1 MKKQLNAQQRAWIT
15 RRLNAKKEVKS
26 EKITLDSINKYLK
39 NRPETSELLR
49 TILFNLNLSDSALAK
64 KTNKDELVIK
74 RFRTYAITSVM
85 GKQVYAGGG
94 IKKKK
99 KQKQNVATDY
109 KSNGKTIIREAVMKM
124 LLDSKS
130 VKTGIVPTLP
140 FNFEFEKMLI
150 KKPELKGLYFNGYEF
165 GYNKTKNVECRKHFK
180 VQLKMLEKDKTLA
193 SRILMRFENI
203 NKVLVFGGENQYAH
217 IFADYCGNFSTN
229 KDAIEHIISN
239 NLIKKG
245 GLLWITLNAR
255 STNGDRNL
263 KEVLPNFV
271 EKVGGTNYKI
281 EKIEGEKAY
290 SYKGSISGKGAPTI
304 ALVVRRIK

>member
-1 MKKQLNAQQRAWIT
+1 MKKQKKSSVMIKAGKKAWEKRIVNQIANSNFKLSKIKSYLT
-15 RRLNAKKEVKS
+15 R
-26 EKITLDSINKYLK
+26 
-39 NRPETSELLR
+39 RPETSELVK
-49 TILFNLNLSDSALAK
+49 TILLNLNLSNVAIAK
-64 KTNKDELVIK
+64 KLGKDEEVVA
-74 RFRTYAITSVM
+74 RFRTYAIKSLM
-85 GKQVYAGGG
+85 GIQKYAGQR
-94 IKKKK
+94 KR
-99 KQKQNVATDY
+99 KQNVATDY
-109 KSNGKTIIREAVMKM
+109 KSNGKTIVRNAVMKM

-130 VKTGIVPTLP
+130 TKVGIVPTLP

-150 KKPELKGLYFNGYEF
+150 KNPALKGLFFNGYEF

-180 VQLKMLEKDKTLA
+180 VQLKMLEKDKALA

-217 IFADYCGNFSTN
+217 IFADYCGNFSSN

-255 STNGDRNL
+255 SSNGDKNL
-263 KEVLPNFV
+263 KEVLPKFV
-271 EKVGGTNYKI
+271 EKIGGKNYKI
-281 EKIEGEKAY
+281 ELIEGEKAY
-290 SYKGSISGKGAPTI
+290 SYKGSISGKGAPTL